1 MTACSRRASASRP
14 SRPPTAASSARW
26 SRSAG
31 PTSSWRPWPTR
42 SPSPSSSR
50 TTSTTPPRS
59 SSGKSATRPRADCRY
74 PRGVRRL
81 IPVLLLV
88 VALLA
93 SGCGS
98 DTKAA
103 NDYVDS
109 VNKAQNDFAA
119 TFDKLSAQI
128 TSTSSAQQDRQTL
141 DGFKQAVDKAK
152 KAFAGDDPQAIIK
165 AQTELVSAV
174 TRVSAQINQTI
185 DAINK
190 KLRE

>member
-1 MTACSRRASASRP
+1 
-14 SRPPTAASSARW
+14 
-26 SRSAG
+26 
-31 PTSSWRPWPTR
+31 
-42 SPSPSSSR
+42 
-50 TTSTTPPRS
+50 
-59 SSGKSATRPRADCRY
+59 
-74 PRGVRRL
+74 VRRL
-81 IPVLLLV
+81 VPALV
-88 VALLA
+88 IAVALLA

-119 TFDKLSAQI
+119 TFDKLSEQI
-128 TSTSSAQQDRQTL
+128 TSTSTAQQDRETL
-141 DGFKQAVDKAK
+141 DGFKQAVDKVVTDLRSVKVPSKVKDLHGQLVSEISAYGKEIDKAK
-152 KAFAGDDPQAIIK
+152 QAFAGDDPQAIIK

-174 TRVSAQINQTI
+174 TRVSTEINQTI